1 MAGSRRGGATGA
13 FTVTGKFKPVPEYA
27 LTFVRDYDIKGIGAM
42 LAKAAP
48 CSMEE
53 RIELFRKNVEQ
64 FKKPNAFGTFP
75 NKGMSKAKD
84 EEEEGEESEGEDD
97 EVDADADDDVYE
109 DDEYSEVEDDEYSE
123 VEDDE
128 DGEGV
133 DEETLKLQVPNEGG
147 RACKKP
153 RLAEGFGCQ
162 TEAAV

>member
-1 MAGSRRGGATGA
+1 
-13 FTVTGKFKPVPEYA
+13 
-27 LTFVRDYDIKGIGAM
+27 M
-42 LAKAAP
+42 LAKASP

-84 EEEEGEESEGEDD
+84 EEEEGEESDVEGEDD
-97 EVDADADDDVYE
+97 EVDADAGDDVYE
-109 DDEYSEVEDDEYSE
+109 DDEYSEVEDDE
-123 VEDDE
+123 
-128 DGEGV
+128 DGEEV

-162 TEAAV
+162 AEAAV